1 MSRMPYAPAPRV
13 APLARAALA
22 FAFLVLVLAGCATQ
36 GRDRALHEAQYAW
49 SAAIRWGDFD
59 GALHLVDPAWR
70 EAHPLT
76 DLERERYA
84 QVQISSYRDVGGS
97 VQGDTARR
105 AIDVGVVNRHTLA
118 ERRLRHVE
126 HWRWDP
132 VAETWWVTN
141 GLPDLWDEAAPHE
154 DTQQ

>member
-1 MSRMPYAPAPRV
+1 MSRMPATPARSVHRPLV
-13 APLARAALA
+13 ALLLLAASLLAA
-22 FAFLVLVLAGCATQ
+22 CATQ

-76 DLERERYA
+76 DLERERYG

-105 AIDVGVVNRHTLA
+105 AIDVGVVNRHTLE

-141 GLPDLWDEAAPHE
+141 GLPDLWNEGRTP
-154 DTQQ
+154 